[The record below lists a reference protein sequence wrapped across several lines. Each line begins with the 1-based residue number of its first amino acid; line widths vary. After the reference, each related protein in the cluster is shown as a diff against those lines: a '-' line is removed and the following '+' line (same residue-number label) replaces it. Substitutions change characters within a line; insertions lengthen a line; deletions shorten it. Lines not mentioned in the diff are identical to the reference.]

1 MKKDSEILK
10 WGIGISWLT
19 SWFLIIPISIVAI
32 IVTIY
37 KLVIRKSKLTKYA
50 ILLSPF
56 LILPIINIGMGIIDY
71 SKGNAKI
78 KSIGYPTPEFANI
91 NHEYRIENK
100 SLGSTYTGTEHLTAF
115 RYNQTVKFLI
125 KKFGYQKNSY
135 IGIMPTKEEAKELL
149 LNGEYEIGKIELD
162 EDEKMRIENNSEI
175 FQIDLKDQHGLVRL
189 TIKESEV
196 NSNPKLKRVE
206 NCLISQINNNWIYLI
221 ELEKKKV
228 IAQYRI

>member
-1 MKKDSEILK
+1 MAKDSEILK

-37 KLVIRKSKLTKYA
+37 KLSIRKSKLTKYA

-56 LILPIINIGMGIIDY
+56 FVLPIFNIGMGITDY
-71 SKGNAKI
+71 SNGTAKI
-78 KSIGYPTPEFANI
+78 KSIGYPAPEFANI

-100 SLGSTYTGTEHLTAF
+100 SLGCTVTGTEYLTAF
-115 RYNQTVKFLI
+115 RYNETVKFLI

-135 IGIMPTKEEAKELL
+135 IGIMPTKEEAKEFLS
-149 LNGEYEIGKIELD
+149 NGEYQIGKIELG
-162 EDEKMRIENNSEI
+162 EDEKIKIVNNSEI
-175 FQIDLKDQHGLVRL
+175 FQIDLKEQHGLVRK

-196 NSNPKLKRVE
+196 NSNPKLKRID

-221 ELEKKKV
+221 ELKKNRV